1 MGPKAVEVLEVLAK
15 NARQVALTEDN
26 RPIQT
31 FPAQTA
37 EHPVAN
43 GSNRDSW
50 RSQSAFAHPLSPK
63 SPSFHRTVR
72 GLRLLDRTGAFG
84 RLNKSTPHACT
95 GADLIQTRASSV
107 PINDMITSAGRA
119 PHRQL
124 TAREKEVL
132 ALAAAGLTHKEIAER
147 LGISAKTAR
156 NHLANLYEKLG
167 IHVRTQAVAHAVRLG
182 LVEL

>member
-1 MGPKAVEVLEVLAK
+1 MRESATPAANPIRLRLSAAHAPPR
-15 NARQVALTEDN
+15 ARCDVIIEPH
-26 RPIQT
+26 R
-31 FPAQTA
+31 
-37 EHPVAN
+37 
-43 GSNRDSW
+43 

-84 RLNKSTPHACT
+84 RLNKNTPHACT